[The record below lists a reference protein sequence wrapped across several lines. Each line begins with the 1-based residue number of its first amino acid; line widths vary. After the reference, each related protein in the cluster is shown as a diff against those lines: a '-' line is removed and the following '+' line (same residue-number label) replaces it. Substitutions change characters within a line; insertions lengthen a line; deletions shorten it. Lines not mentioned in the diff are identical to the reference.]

1 MIGII
6 QYNKR
11 TNNSNFK
18 NNQEL
23 HELFLKLY
31 DNKLN
36 FNDSIEILKSINDL
50 NFNSKQINNAPLF
63 IINLYFNKTKNE
75 LTTKRTFIENS
86 KEVINTSLYYFQ
98 LNIESFIR
106 DKSVS
111 TEESSKLIKEFLYN
125 NLLKNYDLLIELSE
139 RVKEN
144 YFIVAGDC
152 SFMKSD
158 DLIYVL
164 NKILSEVYFIDKLS
178 RKEKEILFDVLEEIF
193 VYS

>member
-1 MIGII
+1 M
-6 QYNKR
+6 
-11 TNNSNFK
+11 
-18 NNQEL
+18 
-23 HELFLKLY
+23 
-31 DNKLN
+31 
-36 FNDSIEILKSINDL
+36 

-75 LTTKRTFIENS
+75 LTTKRTFVENS

-125 NLLKNYDLLIELSE
+125 NLLKNYDLLLELSE